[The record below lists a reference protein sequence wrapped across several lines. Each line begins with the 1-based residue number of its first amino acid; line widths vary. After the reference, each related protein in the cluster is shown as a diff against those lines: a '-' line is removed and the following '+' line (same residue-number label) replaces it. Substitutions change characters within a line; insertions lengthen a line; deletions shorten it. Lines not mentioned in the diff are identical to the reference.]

1 MSRTNRNLPNRYPL
15 RNPRSY
21 KEKSQLEEI
30 LIDPELK
37 ELPLSKVNRMKSRR
51 GDSGKLPDAWDDL
64 IISAYYETNWKEQ
77 NVGSKL
83 QNTPAKPITLE
94 ELRIYD

>member
-1 MSRTNRNLPNRYPL
+1 MTRTNRKLPNRYPL
-15 RNPRSY
+15 RNLRSHN
-21 KEKSQLEEI
+21 EKSQLEEI
-30 LIDPELK
+30 LIDPEIK

-77 NVGSKL
+77 NVERKF
-83 QNTPAKPITLE
+83 QNTPAKSITLE
-94 ELRIYD
+94 ELFKL